1 MHEQPRY
8 LVLSGGVGGAKLVRG
23 MQQVLTADRLIVVAN
38 TGDDFNHLGL
48 PISPDIDTLMYTLA
62 DKVNRDT
69 GWGLADDT
77 WELMTAI
84 EKLGGDAWFR
94 LGDHDIATHVRRREW
109 LAGGDSLSVVTRK
122 LCAHFSIDI
131 AIVPMTDD
139 PVRTQ
144 LDTTA
149 GVLDFQD
156 YFVRRRAEPAVRKIH
171 YAGADSAQPAPAIAA
186 ALADPALAGIVISPS
201 NPWLSIA
208 PMLAIPA
215 LRSALIGST
224 APVVAVSPIVAGQ
237 AIKGPT
243 AKLMQELGLP
253 VSVAGIAAHYQDV
266 IDALIIDR
274 ADAQHA
280 DEIGRMGLKVG
291 IAPTIMRNDADK
303 AALAEYVAEVI
314 AGL

>member
-1 MHEQPRY
+1 
-8 LVLSGGVGGAKLVRG
+8 
-23 MQQVLTADRLIVVAN
+23 MQQVLPADRFTVIAN
-38 TGDDFNHLGL
+38 TGDDFEHLGL

-62 DKVNRDT
+62 DQVNRDT
-69 GWGLADDT
+69 GWGLAGDT
-77 WELMTAI
+77 WELMGAI

-94 LGDHDIATHVRRREW
+94 LGDRDIATHVRRRDW
-109 LAGGDSLSVVTRK
+109 LGRGDSLSAVTRK
-122 LCAHFSIDI
+122 LCARFGVDI
-131 AIVPMTDD
+131 AIVPMTDER
-139 PVRTQ
+139 VRTQ

-149 GVLDFQD
+149 GMLDFQD
-156 YFVRRRAEPAVRKIH
+156 YFVRLRAEPAVRNIH
-171 YAGADSAQPAPAIAA
+171 YRGADSAQPAPAIVA

-224 APVVAVSPIVAGQ
+224 TPVIAVSPIVAGQ
-237 AIKGPT
+237 AIKGPS

-253 VSVAGIAAHYQDV
+253 VSVSGIAAYYQDV
-266 IDALIIDR
+266 IDALIIDS

-291 IAPTIMRNDADK
+291 IAPTIMRDDADK
-303 AALAEYVAEVI
+303 AALAEYLVKFVT
-314 AGL
+314 GL